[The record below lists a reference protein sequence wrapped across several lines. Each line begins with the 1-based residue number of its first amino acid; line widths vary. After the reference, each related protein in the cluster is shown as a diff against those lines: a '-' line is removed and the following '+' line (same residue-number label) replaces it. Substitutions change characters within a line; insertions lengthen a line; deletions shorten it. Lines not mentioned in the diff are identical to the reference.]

1 MQNWGTRTSNIV
13 NTHSDQ
19 VSKQQSKGFL
29 VSAKIVRQINYL
41 MSRHSIT
48 APELAGECGM
58 YLPNLDDYLCMLVV
72 PNQITAE
79 RILRVLEE
87 TIKNIDAIRIRNKKE
102 TLVNKVP
109 IKKKVL
115 KKHYLSMEESNEEF
129 HKRLE
134 KEFLVKMERKAKLEA
149 KRLEKENRIVLTRT
163 APSCSMRYCP
173 ILKKLVRRDESIDF

>member
-72 PNQITAE
+72 PTQITCE
-79 RILRVLEE
+79 RILRILEE

-102 TLVNKVP
+102 TLVNKRP
-109 IKKKVL
+109 RNNKVL
-115 KKHYLSMEESNEEF
+115 RKHYLDMDDDDEEYNL
-129 HKRLE
+129 RLD
-134 KEFLVKMERKAKLEA
+134 KEHFRKMEKIKKDKIEA
-149 KRLEKENRIVLTRT
+149 KRLEKEKRIVLPRSKS
-163 APSCSMRYCP
+163 ACSMRYCP
-173 ILKKLVRRDESIDF
+173 ILKKLV